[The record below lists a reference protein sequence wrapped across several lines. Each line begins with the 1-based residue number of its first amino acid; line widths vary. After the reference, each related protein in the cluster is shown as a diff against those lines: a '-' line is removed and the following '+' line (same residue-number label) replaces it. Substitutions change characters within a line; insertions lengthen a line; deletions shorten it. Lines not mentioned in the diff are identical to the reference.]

1 MAVALSLLIILPALA
16 ENSVKTDGQKAL
28 GDVTGNRVVIG
39 VFSDPLDAQYDWQ
52 AFTPVS
58 GDGAKTLA
66 FDRDKQEQADG
77 TALLSTFQAGAAAY
91 LLDAIDADGDPTTDD
106 GGHPADP
113 RNTFFGGT
121 LYVSNNGDAYNTV
134 LINAQR
140 PWSEAAE
147 SYDADDGENGDV
159 QKPATRTGVFCVMAT
174 VVNERT
180 NVRLNVPLVN
190 AAAGTVPDDE
200 SGTAGL
206 VDSHSKF
213 QNFFEVV
220 PNDAR
225 DVNARLT
232 CDDFA
237 VQDDPETDVPEA
249 GQVHP
254 EAEAAGDPIA
264 NPDFPQMQQIPARSG
279 DTLTIR
285 IAGDTNVIEL
295 VVDGDGPTLS
305 NVTPEHNTIQ
315 ESDVLRVA
323 FSARDELSG
332 LRHDAEQVLSEGPNY
347 PTGDGDATVSN
358 LDRDNF
364 ESNEPISDRDGRST
378 DINVWFGLDSGVV
391 AVPAIDAVMD
401 DSETTVDETAD
412 AVDAVLAEGVIG
424 SNFGNARN
432 GGADDDVSDIS
443 IGATDKWTVTE
454 VGREYDFRLTYVLAS
469 SFGSKN
475 TADSTT
481 PVFWLVEARDRAGN
495 VTRTDAVGG
504 DDEGAAGDTPYRV
517 TIDQQ
522 PPELIGETAQTGIKY
537 DGKGKEVTDRQ
548 YLAFRFS
555 EVSAV
560 DVVGDEL
567 DPDSIDI
574 GDFYVEGF
582 SILSYIH
589 PTDETGKNFD
599 GKNFDPRSRVYV
611 KLDRALGS
619 GERPEVQLRHG
630 AVRDL
635 AGNPNEGTAPEKA
648 IDRIGPLLTVTVNGA
663 VQDRPVI
670 MADDGELDIDVSAD
684 ETLRG
689 RPEIWFGKIAYTA
702 AVKDDADT
710 TTDESADEKYTVT
723 GLVQG
728 DALIRAAGDETSWSK
743 TYDTDDMDIDAD
755 DAGHYAVIISAVDG
769 SSDTNPGYTAGWKW
783 DGTSRASTRSAPL
796 PGNGN
801 ELDIKKLDDAELIF
815 EVDNALPEAEISVT
829 PSRVDERL
837 ETESRYPFIHIEFN
851 GLTND
856 DDEDT
861 GEDKEYVMGDLK
873 DSHKRVVLNSLTV
886 NGTSMLSA
894 VLRVQGDEGQFSLAL
909 SRQELGDYEVEYEA
923 VDDAGNEVEGE
934 YTFSVVPRAPYKVA
948 LVPGW
953 NLVSLPGTPLDQ
965 NIDSVMVATS
975 ASAVL
980 GYRQGNWESA
990 IRTEAEDGT
999 SSWQGS
1005 LTSMEGGYGFWIQTD
1020 QFESI
1025 ETLIPEVDP
1034 ASTLPTVPVAG
1045 GWNLLGV
1052 IDVRQ
1057 AKAGDSPLEKS
1068 EADAYFTSI
1077 PWRVAYS
1084 FETIQNAWTKLIPEV
1099 TAQVDNEATDDPND
1113 TMDDPDAVEIANGK
1127 GYWVWSSEPGTL
1139 VP

>member
-28 GDVTGNRVVIG
+28 GDVAGNRVVIG

-52 AFTPVS
+52 AFNDQNV
-58 GDGAKTLA
+58 LL
-66 FDRDKQEQADG
+66 FDRDEQEDAADA
-77 TALLSTFQAGAAAY
+77 ALLPTFQAGAPAY
-91 LLDAIDADGDPTTDD
+91 LLDNIESAAAPEDE
-106 GGHPADP
+106 HPADP
-113 RNTFFGGT
+113 RNTFFGST

-134 LINAQR
+134 LINTQR

-147 SYDADDGENGDV
+147 SYDTGDATPSSDV
-159 QKPATRTGVFCVMAT
+159 QKPDTGTGVFCVMAT

-190 AAAGTVPDDE
+190 AVAGMVPGED
-200 SGTAGL
+200 GNLVGL
-206 VDSHSKF
+206 QDSHSKF
-213 QNFFEVV
+213 QNFFEVIS
-220 PNDAR
+220 NEAKE
-225 DVNARLT
+225 VNARLT

-237 VQDDPETDVPEA
+237 VQDDPETVNEIEA
-249 GQVHP
+249 GQVP
-254 EAEAAGDPIA
+254 AVIPDPDDA
-264 NPDFPQMQQIPARSG
+264 NVSIPNPALAPQQIPARSG

-285 IAGDTNVIEL
+285 IASDTNVIEL

-364 ESNEPISDRDGRST
+364 ESNEPISDPDGRST
-378 DINVWFGLDSGVV
+378 DINVWFGPDSGVEGK
-391 AVPAIDAVMD
+391 ALVPAVENDP
-401 DSETTVDETAD
+401 ETTVDESVAEIP
-412 AVDAVLAEGVIG
+412 AVMPGGVIG
-424 SNFGNARN
+424 SNFAVGA
-432 GGADDDVSDIS
+432 ADDDVSDIS

-469 SFGSKN
+469 SFGSVTN

-504 DDEGAAGDTPYRV
+504 DDPGAKGDTPYRV

-522 PPELIGETAQTGIKY
+522 PPELIGKTAQTGIKY

-548 YLAFRFS
+548 YLAFRFAETS
-555 EVSAV
+555 KV

-589 PTDETGKNFD
+589 PSDETGMDFD
-599 GKNFDPRSRVYV
+599 GDTFDPRSRVYV

-635 AGNPNEGTAPEKA
+635 AGNPNDGTAPEKA

-689 RPEIWFGKIAYTA
+689 RPEIWFGKIDYTA
-702 AVKDDADT
+702 AVKAVVGT
-710 TTDESADEKYTVT
+710 ATVTAVTAVAEKYTVID
-723 GLVQG
+723 LVPG

-743 TYDTDDMDIDAD
+743 TYDTDDMEIATD
-755 DAGHYAVIISAVDG
+755 DAGHYAVIITAVDG
-769 SSDTNPGYTAGWKW
+769 SAASNPGYTAGWKW

-796 PGNGN
+796 PLDDN
-801 ELDIKKLDDAELIF
+801 ELDIEKLDDAGLIF
-815 EVDNALPEAEISVT
+815 EVDNALPEADISVT

-851 GLTND
+851 GIENSDGD
-856 DDEDT
+856 DI
-861 GEDKEYVMGDLK
+861 GEDAEYKMGDLK
-873 DSHKRVVLNSLTV
+873 DSHSRVVLNSLTV

-923 VDDAGNEVEGE
+923 VDDAGNEVDGD

-965 NIDSVMVATS
+965 SIDSVMVATS

-1005 LTSMEGGYGFWIQTD
+1005 LTTMEGGYGFWIQTD

-1057 AKAGDSPLEKS
+1057 AKDGDSPLEKS

-1084 FETIQNAWTKLIPEV
+1084 FETIPNAWTKLIPEV
-1099 TAQVDNEATDDPND
+1099 TAQVDNEATPDDEND
-1113 TMDDPDAVEIANGK
+1113 TIDDPDAVEIANGK

>member
-1 MAVALSLLIILPALA
+1 MAVALSLLVILPALA

-39 VFSDPLDAQYDWQ
+39 VFSDPLDAQHDWQ
-52 AFTPVS
+52 AFDSSDV
-58 GDGAKTLA
+58 LL
-66 FDRDKQEQADG
+66 FDREKRTIRPGG
-77 TALLSTFQAGAAAY
+77 TELDPTFKAGAAAY
-91 LLDAIDADGDPTTDD
+91 LLDNITPQAGTAETP
-106 GGHPADP
+106 HPADP
-113 RNTFFGGT
+113 RNTFFDGT

-140 PWSEAAE
+140 PWSEATS
-147 SYDADDGENGDV
+147 SYDVAPDNQTPSDTDNV
-159 QKPATRTGVFCVMAT
+159 YCVMAT

-180 NVRLNVPLVN
+180 NVRLSVPLVN
-190 AAAGTVPDDE
+190 AIAGTVPDD
-200 SGTAGL
+200 GHTDNDGRD
-206 VDSHSKF
+206 VDTEPDDLLDSYSKF

-220 PNDAR
+220 PNDAKS
-225 DVNARLT
+225 VNDKQK

-237 VQDDPETDVPEA
+237 IAAVEADDTVTPAV
-249 GQVHP
+249 
-254 EAEAAGDPIA
+254 EAAAAAQKGADAVPAI
-264 NPDFPQMQQIPARSG
+264 QQIPARSG

-295 VVDGDGPTLS
+295 MVDGDGPTLS
-305 NVTPEHNTIQ
+305 DVTPEHNAIQ

-364 ESNEPISDRDGRST
+364 ESNEPISDPDGRST
-378 DINVWFGLDSGVV
+378 DINVWFGPESGVV
-391 AVPAIDAVMD
+391 AVPGKEAVVDDA
-401 DSETTVDETAD
+401 ETTDVDETVAEIP
-412 AVDAVLAEGVIG
+412 AVMAEGVIG
-424 SNFGNARN
+424 SNFATDKTTT
-432 GGADDDVSDIS
+432 ASDIS

-469 SFGSKN
+469 KFGDKD

-517 TIDQQ
+517 TIDQK
-522 PPELIGETAQTGIKY
+522 PPELVGDTAQTGIKY
-537 DGKGKEVTDRQ
+537 DASKDKEVTDRQ

-555 EVSAV
+555 EVSDASV
-560 DVVGDEL
+560 IGDEL

-589 PTDETGKNFD
+589 PGDGTGTDFD
-599 GKNFDPRSRVYV
+599 GEEFDPRSRVYV
-611 KLDRALGS
+611 KLDRALAS
-619 GERPEVQLRHG
+619 GERPAVQLRHG

-635 AGNPNEGTAPEKA
+635 AGNPNDGTAPKKA

-663 VQDRPVI
+663 APDRPVI

-702 AVKDDADT
+702 AVAA
-710 TTDESADEKYTVT
+710 SAAGVTPEVAAMAEKYTVT
-723 GLVQG
+723 DLVQG

-743 TYDTDDMDIDAD
+743 TYDTDDMGINAD
-755 DAGHYAVIISAVDG
+755 DAGHYAVIITAVDG
-769 SSDTNPGYTAGWKW
+769 SGANNPGYTAGWKW
-783 DGTSRASTRSAPL
+783 DGKSRASARSAPL
-796 PGNGN
+796 PENDNG
-801 ELDIKKLDDAELIF
+801 LDIEKLDDAELIF
-815 EVDNALPEAEISVT
+815 EVDNALPEADISVT

-851 GLTND
+851 GITEGEGD
-856 DDEDT
+856 AKKDA
-861 GEDKEYVMGDLK
+861 GEDAEYKMGGLK
-873 DSHKRVVLNSLTV
+873 DSHSRVVLNSLTV

-894 VLRVQGDEGQFSLAL
+894 VLRVQDDEGQFSLAL

-923 VDDAGNEVEGE
+923 VDDAGNEVDGD
-934 YTFSVVPRAPYKVA
+934 YTFSIVPRAPYKVE

-953 NLVSLPGTPLDQ
+953 NLISLPGTPLDQ
-965 NIDSVMVATS
+965 SIESVMVATS

-980 GYRQGNWESA
+980 GYRQGNWETA
-990 IRTEAEDGT
+990 IRKKVDGVLPP
-999 SSWQGS
+999 WQGA
-1005 LTSMEGGYGFWIQTD
+1005 LTSMEGGYGYWIQTD
-1020 QFESI
+1020 GFESI

-1034 ASTLPTVPVAG
+1034 ASTLPTVPVSG

-1052 IDVRQ
+1052 MDVRQ
-1057 AKAGDSPLEKS
+1057 AKIGDSPLGKS

-1084 FETIQNAWTKLIPEV
+1084 FETILNAWTKLIPEV
-1099 TAQVDNEATDDPND
+1099 TAQVENPDDAMKTIDDPE
-1113 TMDDPDAVEIANGK
+1113 AQEIANGK